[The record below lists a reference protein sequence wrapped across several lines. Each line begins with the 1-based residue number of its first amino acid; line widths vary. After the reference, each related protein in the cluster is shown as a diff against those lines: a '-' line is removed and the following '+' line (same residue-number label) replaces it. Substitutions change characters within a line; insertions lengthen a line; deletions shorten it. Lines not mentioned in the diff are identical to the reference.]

1 MTKYDVLY
9 EALQSQYETGE
20 LTLET
25 AEYLNNVAYE
35 LYGDEMVEAS
45 RESKE
50 YRKAQIAYSDAVD
63 ARKSSGIALK
73 KDIKNP
79 EKKEQFKKDCKA
91 LRKLEARNK
100 RLGLKKDPTQDR
112 YPSSL
117 TAGKD
122 AGKINAMLKEE
133 IENAKKSGEEVT
145 DDDIKFI
152 NKLNKSL
159 TTSSRLQGKIDKRIQ
174 NGKKLPSF
182 YK

>member
-1 MTKYDVLY
+1 MTKYDILY
-9 EALQSQYETGE
+9 EALQNQYETGE

-25 AEYLNNVAYE
+25 AEYLNDVAYE
-35 LYGDEMVEAS
+35 LYGNEMVEAS

-100 RLGLKKDPTQDR
+100 KLGLKKDPTEDR

-122 AGKINAMLKEE
+122 ARKLNAMLKDE
-133 IENAKKSGEEVT
+133 IKNAKKSGEEIT
-145 DDDIKFI
+145 DDDIKSI
-152 NKLNKSL
+152 NKFNKVA
-159 TTSSRLQGKIDKRIQ
+159 RLRGKIDKRIQ
-174 NGKKLPSF
+174 DGKKIPSF